1 MGDSFLL
8 QWDVLKHDAYW
19 VAEEL
24 LCFVVALIQ
33 FNRHWQDLGADKTF
47 LYFSDLYNLFE
58 QCWVKWQVGNTTP
71 P

>member
-47 LYFSDLYNLFE
+47 FVL
-58 QCWVKWQVGNTTP
+58 
-71 P
+71 